1 MARFFSKIRQRLL
14 NSNRFTRYLLYA
26 VGEILLVVLG
36 ILIALQVDTWNEDRK
51 DRVVAAK
58 NREALR
64 ADLTRDTAL
73 IRKSLGH
80 ARQDSAILG
89 AITRRISRQDITL
102 DTLVYL
108 ARYRF
113 NPWIFTQVAFH
124 NNTYNSLLATGEL
137 KKLPESLQDRLMELN
152 SLKEN
157 YNLQTRADVGIYL
170 DNTIQYTRK
179 YPFSDV
185 GHIDPDSRLADVIW
199 EQATLVDL
207 GRELNS
213 LIGVKYSNYYA
224 HIPALE
230 EIVFKTEALLDELG
244 PLVP

>member
-1 MARFFSKIRQRLL
+1 
-14 NSNRFTRYLLYA
+14 
-26 VGEILLVVLG
+26 
-36 ILIALQVDTWNEDRK
+36 
-51 DRVVAAK
+51 
-58 NREALR
+58 
-64 ADLTRDTAL
+64 
-73 IRKSLGH
+73 
-80 ARQDSAILG
+80 
-89 AITRRISRQDITL
+89 
-102 DTLVYL
+102 
-108 ARYRF
+108 
-113 NPWIFTQVAFH
+113 
-124 NNTYNSLLATGEL
+124 
-137 KKLPESLQDRLMELN
+137 MELN

-185 GHIDPDSRLADVIW
+185 GHIDPDSKLADVIW

-230 EIVFKTEALLDELG
+230 AILYKTDSVLGALG
-244 PLVP
+244 P